1 MDIRLLGEVQLRI
14 GGRAVPLGPRQRQQV
29 FAMLALE
36 VNRVLSLTSLVDRVW
51 ARRPPRT
58 AQHAV
63 EVHVS
68 DLRRRIEDG
77 GAAACLERRGAGYRL
92 CADPQTVDVHQFRAL
107 VAYARTQ
114 TSDTDRADLLR
125 QALRLWR
132 GPALTGVVEESLRE
146 HLVADLEE
154 ARLHAVED
162 RAAALIRLRRHRE
175 VVEDLLPVVADH
187 PLREHLAGQ
196 LAFGLHGIG
205 QTVRALQLL
214 RDTRR
219 RLFDEFGVD
228 PGMALRR
235 VETAILQDNAAPIAS

>member
-36 VNRVLSLTSLVDRVW
+36 VNRVLSLTSLVNRVW

-58 AQHAV
+58 AEHAV

-68 DLRRRIEDG
+68 DLRSRLGPDVR
-77 GAAACLERRGAGYRL
+77 LERRGAGYRL
-92 CADPQTVDVHQFRAL
+92 CADPETVDVHRFRAL
-107 VAYARTQ
+107 LAHARAQ
-114 TSDTDRADLLR
+114 ESDIDRADLLR
-125 QALRLWR
+125 QALSQWH
-132 GPALTGVVEESLRE
+132 GPALTGVEESVRQR
-146 HLVADLEE
+146 LVAGLEE
-154 ARLHAVED
+154 ARLHAFED
-162 RAAALIRLRRHRE
+162 RAAALIRLGRHRE

-196 LAFGLHGIG
+196 LAVGLHGIG

-219 RLFDEFGVD
+219 LLIDEFGVD
-228 PGMALRR
+228 PGPTLRR
-235 VETAILQDNAAPIAS
+235 LETQILQDNAVAIAG

>member
-51 ARRPPRT
+51 ARPPRT

-68 DLRRRIEDG
+68 DLRRRIEEG
-77 GAAACLERRGAGYRL
+77 GACLERRGAGYRL
-92 CADPQTVDVHQFRAL
+92 CADPQTIDVHQFRAL
-107 VAYARTQ
+107 VAHARQQ
-114 TSDTDRADLLR
+114 TSDTDRADLLD

-132 GPALTGVVEESLRE
+132 GPALTGVAEESLRE
-146 HLVADLEE
+146 RLVADLEE

-196 LAFGLHGIG
+196 LAQGLHGIG

-219 RLFDEFGVD
+219 RLVDEFGID

-235 VETAILQDNAAPIAS
+235 LETQILQDNAAPIAS